1 MWHSSFEPTPTPNPL
16 NPMVP
21 HNISLSLKRHAS
33 EIKCQATHKTRLEWR
48 VRVEGKRAREY
59 YTVEGIWSYPG
70 RQALHPPQAPFNAGK
85 FIRSDRIYIHMYLR
99 NWHCAAAIMY
109 VCCPLKGDDRQCRTI
124 SFGDSGTRRTNN
136 RNARNKLIWPGLR
149 HFELFHNNLVYYYY
163 AYFLADSLG

>member
-33 EIKCQATHKTRLEWR
+33 EIKCQATHNTRLEWR

-70 RQALHPPQAPFNAGK
+70 RQALHPPRHLLTLANLFAP
-85 FIRSDRIYIHMYLR
+85 IEYIYICICGIGIVQRQLCTFAA
-99 NWHCAAAIMY
+99 NWKATT
-109 VCCPLKGDDRQCRTI
+109 DSRQQCRTI

-149 HFELFHNNLVYYYY
+149 HFELFH